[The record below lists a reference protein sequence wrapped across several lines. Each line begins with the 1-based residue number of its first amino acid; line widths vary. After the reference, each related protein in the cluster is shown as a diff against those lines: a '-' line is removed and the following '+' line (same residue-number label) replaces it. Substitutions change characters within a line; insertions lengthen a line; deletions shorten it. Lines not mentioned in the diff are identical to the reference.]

1 MNIEIID
8 QQNYLTTSW
17 SGGSTTQ
24 LYILP
29 TGLSVK
35 DDFDLRISSA
45 TVCSGESE
53 FSDFSGYK
61 RFLTILQGGMFIKH
75 ADCPEQYLTQLQP
88 LFFDGATPT
97 YSRAEQGVV
106 DFNIIWRADLAAPH
120 ISIIQGTQ
128 SLVADGTAFFY
139 SCADSSVLIAGRYYA
154 LSDGQLVKWTSPT
167 TNLTITGKGIY
178 CALNHK

>member
-97 YSRAEQGVV
+97 YSRAEQDVV
-106 DFNIIWRADLAAPH
+106 DFNIIWKAERSAPH
-120 ISIIQGTQ
+120 IAIVQGQ
-128 SLVADGTAFFY
+128 QQLVVDGTALFY
-139 SCADSSVLIAGRYYA
+139 SYTESLVVVQDQEYVLPQGKIIKITANNVSIKI
-154 LSDGQLVKWTSPT
+154 LGQGV
-167 TNLTITGKGIY
+167 Y
-178 CALNHK
+178 CALKA